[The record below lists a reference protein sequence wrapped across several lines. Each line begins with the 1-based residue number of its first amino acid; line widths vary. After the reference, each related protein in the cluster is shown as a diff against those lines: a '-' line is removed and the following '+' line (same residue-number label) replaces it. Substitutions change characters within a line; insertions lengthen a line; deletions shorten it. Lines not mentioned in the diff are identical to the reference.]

1 MALLRYSLLRALLL
15 VVVGALAWL
24 AGLRGFWLLLVAV
37 FVSGVLSIFVLNR
50 NRDEVSRSLAT
61 RMSTIKNRLG
71 EQSSA
76 EDAWDDARR
85 NTQTM
90 VRQRAVGTEQ
100 AMDQDRR
107 TKEAPTPG
115 EDPREIDRERT
126 SADALDETRAQHGL
140 VHGQQPDDGLGT
152 SADAP
157 GRDLDQ
163 LADAPDVPRLR
174 DES

>member
-61 RMSTIKNRLG
+61 RMSTIKSRLG

-76 EDAWDDARR
+76 EDAWDDAQRAVQR
-85 NTQTM
+85 
-90 VRQRAVGTEQ
+90 RAVGTGQ

-126 SADALDETRAQHGL
+126 SGEALDETRAQHGL
-140 VHGQQPDDGLGT
+140 VHGQPPVDGLGT

-163 LADAPDVPRLR
+163 LTDATDVPRLR

>member
-71 EQSSA
+71 EQSCA

-85 NTQTM
+85 
-90 VRQRAVGTEQ
+90 
-100 AMDQDRR
+100 
-107 TKEAPTPG
+107 EA
-115 EDPREIDRERT
+115 R
-126 SADALDETRAQHGL
+126 
-140 VHGQQPDDGLGT
+140 
-152 SADAP
+152 
-157 GRDLDQ
+157 
-163 LADAPDVPRLR
+163 R